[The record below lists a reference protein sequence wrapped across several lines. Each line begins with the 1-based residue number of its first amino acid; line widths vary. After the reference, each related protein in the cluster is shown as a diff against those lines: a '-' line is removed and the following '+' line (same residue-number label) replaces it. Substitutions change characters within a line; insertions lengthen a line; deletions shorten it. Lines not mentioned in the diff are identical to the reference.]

1 MFCTIKT
8 RLTNLTERAIIYPI
22 MPHVSLGAKG
32 SGNMAQEFSGD
43 IFSQIDVE
51 SNANMLLAEILK
63 GVIKLEYIIDERFA
77 DCVNVANSVLQVS
90 GQVAYQVEQAKK
102 AQTPPVLPEIKPFD
116 AGKVKPVQKKE
127 DSRFGKLP
135 ETKDMFDTSKS
146 RFGKEPETKNLFKP
160 DPNSAFG
167 KGPDFTADMI
177 TGQKIEDAAPTPAET
192 APAAAPQSTTAPSP
206 KKRGKKQR
214 MV

>member
-22 MPHVSLGAKG
+22 MPHISLGASG
-32 SGNMAQEFSGD
+32 SGNMTQEFSGD
-43 IFSQIDVE
+43 IFSQIDIE
-51 SNANMLLAEILK
+51 SNANMILAEILK
-63 GVIKLEYIIDERFA
+63 GVIKLEYVIDERFSE
-77 DCVNVANSVLQVS
+77 NVIVSNAVLQVS

-102 AQTPPVLPEIKPFD
+102 SQPTPVLPEIKPFD
-116 AGKVKPVQKKE
+116 AGKEKPVVKKE
-127 DSRFGKLP
+127 ESRFGKLP
-135 ETKDMFDTSKS
+135 ETRDMFDTSKS

-167 KGPDFTADMI
+167 KGPDFTADML
-177 TGQKIEDAAPTPAET
+177 TGEKIEAPASSPSEKAPVAPASNP
-192 APAAAPQSTTAPSP
+192 APAAA
-206 KKRGKKQR
+206 KRGKKQR